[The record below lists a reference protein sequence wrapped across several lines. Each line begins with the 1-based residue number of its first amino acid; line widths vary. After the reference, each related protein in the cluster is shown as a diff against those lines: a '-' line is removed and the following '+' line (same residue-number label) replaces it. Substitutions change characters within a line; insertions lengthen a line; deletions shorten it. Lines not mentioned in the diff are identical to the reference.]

1 MKWLTVAAIFLLF
14 LGPVLAA
21 SPHLQPREGDVIK
34 VITPALEAYEQRT
47 TPAFYVQAYDKNGT
61 LLIGGN
67 ATCNL
72 AIFAPNGTKQQEST
86 LSANGN
92 FYLTTIS
99 TSVTNNTGTYSF
111 TAWCNSTATSGGFY
125 ENFFDVTAT
134 GLPWATNEDLT
145 PVAVIVLLP
154 FLLALITIVGS
165 VTLDPEEHPALKI
178 GLFLFS
184 FLPFYV
190 SLWWGAEAIGRFY
203 NFPSLTEAIGSGTF
217 FGIIFFILL
226 VFYVVA
232 YFIWKA
238 IEAAAEKNAK
248 RLTY

>member
-1 MKWLTVAAIFLLF
+1 MKWMMVAALL
-14 LGPVLAA
+14 LLVLAPVLGAELSVVGPKA
-21 SPHLQPREGDVIK
+21 ETYARNVP
-34 VITPALEAYEQRT
+34 
-47 TPAFYVQAYDKNGT
+47 FYLNVQVFENGT
-61 LLIGGN
+61 LQTGASASCKVTIYNETGVAHEANLSSNSFYYRTLI
-67 ATCNL
+67 
-72 AIFAPNGTKQQEST
+72 
-86 LSANGN
+86 
-92 FYLTTIS
+92 
-99 TSVTNNTGTYSF
+99 NNTVERTAGTYPY
-111 TAWCNSTATSGGFY
+111 TAWCNTTSAAGFIND
-125 ENFFDVTAT
+125 EFDITAT
-134 GLPWATNEDLT
+134 GLPWADGEDLT

-184 FLPFYV
+184 YLPFYV

>member
-1 MKWLTVAAIFLLF
+1 MKLWLLAGLL
-14 LGPVLAA
+14 LLSVSSVLADPPFQTSDLA
-21 SPHLQPREGDVIK
+21 SEWQVVYPKQHAYLFGEN
-34 VITPALEAYEQRT
+34 ITQTFHVYTQ
-47 TPAFYVQAYDKNGT
+47 
-61 LLIGGN
+61 
-67 ATCNL
+67 
-72 AIFAPNGTKQQEST
+72 NGTKVNGST
-86 LSANGN
+86 AKCIYHLYGDNGRHIFQKN
-92 FYLTTIS
+92 IS
-99 TSVTNNTGTYSF
+99 ISGVEYEVNISSSILNKTGTYEFLAMCEDTSIGGF
-111 TAWCNSTATSGGFY
+111 ASGGF
-125 ENFFDVTAT
+125 EVTAT
-134 GLPWATNEDLT
+134 GLPWAESEDLT

-184 FLPFYV
+184 YLPFYV
-190 SLWWGAEAIGRFY
+190 SLWWGAEAIGRWY
-203 NFPSLTEAIGSGTF
+203 DFPGMTNAIANGTF